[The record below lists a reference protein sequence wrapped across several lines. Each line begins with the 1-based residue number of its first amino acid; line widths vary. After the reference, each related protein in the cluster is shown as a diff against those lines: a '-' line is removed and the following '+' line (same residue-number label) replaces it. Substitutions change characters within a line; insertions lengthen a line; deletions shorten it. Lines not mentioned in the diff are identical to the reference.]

1 MSFVESLVAG
11 FRLER
16 ALYDTRDPSRC
27 AATIDAYR
35 RNGVAVVPTLVIAR
49 NPNYPELVLS
59 DTASMRFIP
68 EALRREWEGLAGPG
82 VGDTLRPLLRPTM
95 PPRLE
100 NVKQLN
106 AAGVLI
112 LAGTDLGN
120 PVSSDQAHMPQLTA
134 LVLTVRLSY

>member
-59 DTASMRFIP
+59 DTAARYLTIDGAD
-68 EALRREWEGLAGPG
+68 EVEVGTLHLVKGLGGA
-82 VGDTLRPLLRPTM
+82 LLREKIVATATA
-95 PPRLE
+95 RLVIE
-100 NVKQLN
+100 M
-106 AAGVLI
+106 G
-112 LAGTDLGN
+112 
-120 PVSSDQAHMPQLTA
+120 
-134 LVLTVRLSY
+134 